1 MDIEPY
7 CNKEIYF
14 NEINNF
20 FSQYEKHTGLQIII
34 SAHPRANYN
43 KRENP
48 FNGRKII
55 IGNTVNLVKKSSNA
69 DLNIQF
75 NGNDIEC
82 LSEAKNLGIA
92 AFVGWIAAEFFIPML
107 VEQFELGV
115 YTALAI
121 AFFIGYSG
129 IRLLPRL
136 ETQIFKRLD
145 KVIGGA
151 GEEKDKGEK

>member
-1 MDIEPY
+1 METLLAIFGAKW
-7 CNKEIYF
+7 CCVFASTMGGLTNGLVHTWLGWAKEI
-14 NEINNF
+14 
-20 FSQYEKHTGLQIII
+20 
-34 SAHPRANYN
+34 
-43 KRENP
+43 
-48 FNGRKII
+48 
-55 IGNTVNLVKKSSNA
+55 
-69 DLNIQF
+69 
-75 NGNDIEC
+75 
-82 LSEAKNLGIA
+82 KNVGIA
-92 AFVGWIAAEFFIPML
+92 AFGVCIAAEFFIPML

-151 GEEKDKGEK
+151 EEDKAKGEK